1 MSNIIS
7 RLGVVLGLNSAEFV
21 KGLDTATKKLSDFAN
36 SASVYGAAAATA
48 LTAASVAALKYADEI
63 VDVAAANDVA
73 VDSVIKLSNALAN
86 SGGKADNAG
95 KFLASFTS
103 YVDKAASGSDEAQKS
118 FAKAGISLRD
128 LAKLDTEQL
137 FTKAAQNIGQIS
149 DPLTRNALAMEI
161 FGRAAKGVDFTSL
174 ASGISAMSSATEE
187 QAKALKDAAE
197 MYDLFAQTGRD
208 ALQIIAVEL
217 GPPLKATIDYMTN
230 LGAETKVFGE
240 VAKTVFQTVAILG
253 MNLGYVFKTIGT
265 EIGGM
270 AAQVAA
276 LMRFDFD
283 GFRQIHREM
292 VADAEKARRELD
304 AAEKRVM
311 GGGGGAG
318 GGAGGVGDGRRGM
331 AVPSIA
337 AQVAEWSN
345 ADKREIQASKEAK
358 EQQKK
363 LDLMRQ
369 ELALAKVISEID
381 QKRIALQLEEILLGK
396 SFFDLLSGRLAT
408 EEQIA
413 KIENK
418 RKVDLIQ
425 NKDATKQLKDGIN
438 EAADAEIRRL
448 RALQEGKEKI
458 AQQRMEYELLLT
470 QIENSS
476 DFMRSEKR
484 GSAEASAVAVANAID
499 KANRQFALGQ
509 SIDEQ
514 NRQINLAN
522 ERIKYEMQLA
532 GFTQRRR
539 VELMALYD
547 LEVQINEFQRN
558 ARQLG
563 VDEDII
569 QRRTEEIK
577 NAELATIRLQEAQKN
592 AQSSF
597 VYGWQEAFNSYLDD
611 ATNAARVAGSM
622 FSSITG
628 NMEAALERFVKT
640 GKLQF
645 ADLARSIIQ
654 DIIAIQLKAQA
665 SALFSAIVRG
675 AGIKLF
681 GSEPG
686 LSQYSLNY
694 GSTSSLGLQA
704 RAGGGDISSGQPYL
718 VGERG
723 PELVVPRSAG
733 TVIPNHSL
741 AGAMGGGPSVVYN
754 GPYIANMSAI
764 DTQSGLAFL
773 AKNKQGVWAANQS
786 AQRSLPVSR

>member
-21 KGLDTATKKLSDFAN
+21 KGLDTATKKLSDFA
-36 SASVYGAAAATA
+36 ASSRVYGASAVAA
-48 LTAASVAALKYADEI
+48 LTTASVAAIKYADEI

-128 LAKLDTEQL
+128 LAKLDTDQL
-137 FTKAAQNIGQIS
+137 FTKTAQNIGQIS

-161 FGRAAKGVDFTSL
+161 FGKAAKGVDFTSL

-217 GPPLKATIDYMTN
+217 GPPLKATIEYMTT
-230 LGAETKVFGE
+230 LGVETKVFGE
-240 VAKTVFQTVAILG
+240 VFKTVYQTVSVLA
-253 MNLGYVFKTIGT
+253 MNLAYVFKAVRT
-265 EIGGM
+265 EISGM
-270 AAQVAA
+270 KDQIAAAIN
-276 LMRFDFD
+276 LDFEKVS
-283 GFRQIHREM
+283 QIHRKM

-304 AAEKRVM
+304 EAEKRVM
-311 GGGGGAG
+311 GGGGGSG
-318 GGAGGVGDGRRGM
+318 GSSGGVGDGRRGM

-577 NAELATIRLQEAQKN
+577 NAELATIRLQETQKN

-597 VYGWQEAFNSYLDD
+597 VYGWQEAFNSYLDN

-694 GSTSSLGLQA
+694 GSSSGLGLQA

>member
-86 SGGKADNAG
+86 SGGKAENAG
-95 KFLASFTS
+95 KFLSSFTS

-118 FAKAGISLRD
+118 FAKAGISLQD
-128 LAKLDTEQL
+128 LAKLDTNQL

-174 ASGISAMSSATEE
+174 ANGISAMSSATEE

-217 GPPLKATIDYMTN
+217 GPPLKATIEYMNT
-230 LGAETKVFGE
+230 LGLETKVFGE

-276 LMRFDFD
+276 LMRFDFE

-311 GGGGGAG
+311 GGGAG
-318 GGAGGVGDGRRGM
+318 GGGDGRQGM

-337 AQVAEWSN
+337 AQVAEWTN

-358 EQQKK
+358 ERQKK

-369 ELALAKVISEID
+369 ELALAKIISEFD

-484 GSAEASAVAVANAID
+484 GSAEASAVAVANAMD

-514 NRQINLAN
+514 NRQTKLAN

-532 GFTQRRR
+532 GFTQRRQ

-547 LEVQINEFQRN
+547 LEVQLNEFQRN

-569 QRRTEEIK
+569 QRRTQEIK
-577 NAELATIRLQEAQKN
+577 DAELATIRLQEAQKN

-694 GSTSSLGLQA
+694 GAPSSGLGLQA
-704 RAGGGDISSGQPYL
+704 RAGGGDISSNQPYL

>member
-21 KGLDTATKKLSDFAN
+21 KGLDTATNKLSNFAS
-36 SASVYGAAAATA
+36 SAEKYGGIAATA
-48 LTAASVAALKYADEI
+48 LAAASAAALRYADEI

-95 KFLASFTS
+95 KFLASFTN
-103 YVDKAASGSDEAQKS
+103 YVDKAASGADDAQKA
-118 FAKAGISLRD
+118 FAKAGISLKD
-128 LAKLDTEQL
+128 LATLDTEQL
-137 FTKAAQNIGQIS
+137 FTKTAQNIGQIS
-149 DPLTRNALAMEI
+149 DPLTRNALAMDI
-161 FGRAAKGVDFTSL
+161 FGKAAKGVDFTAL
-174 ASGISAMSSATEE
+174 ADGFKTSSSATQE
-187 QAKALKDAAE
+187 QAKALKDAAD
-197 MYDLFAQTGRD
+197 MYDRFSQAGRD
-208 ALQIIAVEL
+208 ALQLIAVEL
-217 GPPLKATIDYMTN
+217 GPPLKRTSDYITS
-230 LGAETKVFGE
+230 LGIETKIFGD
-240 VAKTVFQTVAILG
+240 VAKTVFQTVAVMG
-253 MNLGYVFKTIGT
+253 MNIAYVFKTIGS

-270 AAQVAA
+270 AAQIAA
-276 LMRFDFD
+276 AMRLDFE
-283 GFRQIHREM
+283 GFAQIHRDM
-292 VADAEKARRELD
+292 IKDADQARLNLS
-304 AAEKRVM
+304 AAEARVM
-311 GGGGGAG
+311 GG
-318 GGAGGVGDGRRGM
+318 VDGRQGM

-337 AQVAEWSN
+337 DQVAEWGNPITS
-345 ADKREIQASKEAK
+345 KREVQLSKETK

-363 LDLMRQ
+363 LDLARQ
-369 ELALAKVISEID
+369 ELALSQTLADID
-381 QKRIALQLEEILLGK
+381 QKRIALQMDEVLIGK
-396 SFFDLLSGRLAT
+396 SFFDLLSGQLST

-425 NKDATKQLKDGIN
+425 NKDATKQLKDSIN
-438 EAADAEIRRL
+438 DAADAEVRRL
-448 RALQEGKEKI
+448 RALQAGKENI
-458 AQQRMEYELLLT
+458 AQQRMEYQLLLT

-484 GSAEASAVAVANAID
+484 GAAESAAAGLANATD
-499 KANRQFALGQ
+499 KTNRQYAFGQ
-509 SIDEQ
+509 SVDEQ
-514 NRQINLAN
+514 TRQTNLAN
-522 ERIKYEMQLA
+522 ERLEHEMKVA

-539 VELMALYD
+539 LELMALYD

-558 ARQLG
+558 ARKLG

-577 NAELATIRLQEAQKN
+577 NAGLASIQLQEAQKD
-592 AQSSF
+592 AQRSF
-597 VYGWQEAFNSYLDD
+597 ASGWRDAFNSYMDD
-611 ATNAARVAGSM
+611 ATNAARVAGSI

-628 NMEAALERFVKT
+628 NMESALDKFVRT
-640 GKLQF
+640 GKIQF

-665 SALFSAIVRG
+665 SALFSAMIRG
-675 AGIKLF
+675 AGVSLF
-681 GSEPG
+681 GSSPG
-686 LSQYSLNY
+686 VSQYSLNY
-694 GSTSSLGLQA
+694 GAPSSGLGLQM

-733 TVIPNHSL
+733 TVIPNHAL

-754 GPYIANMSAI
+754 GPYIASMSAI